1 MAADSV
7 DDVIADAP
15 RPFPKVARRYRW
27 FLRQQWRLGWSS
39 HRRRLIAAAL
49 LFGLSAL
56 VVMAQLQSVL
66 AAMHLPGE
74 TSFTL
79 TDLAF
84 PDRSRAAVETWFAHS
99 AETTQKFSG
108 PLLVTIV
115 FGVVDSLVLVP
126 AYAIFLS
133 IATAEAHRR
142 LQQAVEAELKL
153 PEEERDPLLPAYR
166 RLAAAAFVSV
176 PPLVALDLL
185 ENADLITI
193 VAWKGEAPAFFH
205 WALTVLWAGKW
216 LLALGIVVP
225 LLLATVALLRRAE
238 LGGRG
243 FWTTAVVLRVEIV
256 VVLVLSLFLFGP
268 VAAEQMDD
276 VLRRWISPEWTELVV
291 ASILTAL
298 LSAVVVAVAWRLLVL
313 THRAEQELVT
323 EKAELA
329 QEQAAARTAAE
340 PPGTAR
346 TEDELGPQPIGPG
359 LPLFTGVALIA
370 LGLAL
375 GLAHFGGIGL
385 VALGIVLVII
395 GVLSI
400 PLRKVKVSP
409 RPPPGSGSVA
419 LPALLG
425 ALPLVLLGLAS
436 IRAAV
441 FELVYAQNGE
451 YVLLIVFG
459 LLLQVLGW
467 GVYVVVCKGAPREN
481 KTPWLASSRWPLPV
495 AAVTSA
501 AVALGTWLDPWRTGD
516 VAGTIGVLVG
526 FLIAVTLLGYGARL
540 LEIRSLAPPFFLVL
554 GIRRFPIFLIVA
566 AWAVVAA
573 IADPGGYHNVRTI
586 DRAAGAPV
594 TLKQA
599 WERWLGQQP
608 AGNEAVPLVIVAAE
622 GGGIRAAYWTARAL
636 DCVIDADV
644 ASCGYEAD
652 REPGDPGSI
661 FAGSG
666 ISGGSLGLVAHAAAV
681 RQGDRSDWVDK
692 RLGDDFLAAAGA
704 WLLFTDLPNSLLK
717 LDIRPD
723 RAGVLERAWQNA
735 WGADSPLADGLL
747 ATWTADPRMPLLM
760 LSGTSVQDGCRIN
773 NSVLDADVEEVTTA
787 KALRARD
794 CLSMGAF
801 ASDSK
806 ASLADSA
813 FAATHD
819 LFDLLCETEDV
830 RLSTAALLS
839 ARFPWVSPAGRIP
852 RCGTSFATYAVDG
865 GYFDTSAASPI
876 QELWARLE
884 PLIRSHNQSNAGPCV
899 VPVLLQLDNHYTE
912 PRNPGATGRP
922 WEAGVPLAAVRAARD
937 ARENDARQA
946 AALLFSTST
955 VAGVTPTD
963 GETLA
968 RYAHLFPRAH
978 PGTSAPLGWAL
989 SQASMDDLTNQ
1000 LREPANQREF
1010 GKIRRWFSD
1019 EITCTP
1025 STE

>member
-1 MAADSV
+1 MAAHPV

-15 RPFPKVARRYRW
+15 RPFGRVGRRYRW
-27 FLRQQWRLGWSS
+27 LLRQQWRLGWSNQ
-39 HRRRLIAAAL
+39 RRRLIAAAL

-56 VVMAQLQSVL
+56 VVMAQLQSIL

-79 TDLAF
+79 TDLAL

-115 FGVVDSLVLVP
+115 FAVVDSIVLVP

-133 IATAEAHRR
+133 IATAEAHQR
-142 LQQAVEAELKL
+142 LERAVEAEQEL
-153 PEEERDPLLPAYR
+153 PEEKRDPLLPAYR
-166 RLAAAAFVSV
+166 RLAAAAFLSV

-185 ENADLITI
+185 ENADLVTI
-193 VAWKGEAPAFFH
+193 VAWKGEAPVVLR

-225 LLLATVALLRRAE
+225 LLLATVALLKRAGV
-238 LGGRG
+238 GGRG
-243 FWTTAVVLRVEIV
+243 FWTTAVVLRVEVV

-276 VLRRWISPEWTELVV
+276 VLRRWISPEWTELVA

-298 LSAVVVAVAWRLLVL
+298 LSAVIVAVAWRLLVR
-313 THRAEQELVT
+313 THRAEEKLVT
-323 EKAELA
+323 QKEALA
-329 QEQAAARTAAE
+329 REQAAAAE
-340 PPGTAR
+340 PPDEGRAD
-346 TEDELGPQPIGPG
+346 EELGPQPIGPG
-359 LPLFTGVALIA
+359 LPLVT
-370 LGLAL
+370 GLAL
-375 GLAHFGGIGL
+375 IVLALVLAGAGLGGIGL
-385 VALGIVLVII
+385 VALGIVLTTI
-395 GVLSI
+395 GALSI
-400 PLRKVKVSP
+400 PLRNVKVAP
-409 RPPPGSGSVA
+409 RQPPSSGSVA
-419 LPALLG
+419 LPAVLG
-425 ALPLVLLGLAS
+425 AIPLVLLGLAS
-436 IRAAV
+436 VRAAV
-441 FELVYAQNGE
+441 FELVYARNGE
-451 YVLLIVFG
+451 YVLLIAYG
-459 LLLQVLGW
+459 LLLQLIGW
-467 GVYVVVCKGAPREN
+467 GVYVAVCKGAPTED

-495 AAVTSA
+495 AVVTSA
-501 AVALGTWLDPWRTGD
+501 AVAVGTWLDPWWTGD

-526 FLIAVTLLGYGARL
+526 FLIALIVLGYAARL
-540 LEIRSLAPPFFLVL
+540 LEIRSLAPPFFLVF
-554 GIRRFPIFLIVA
+554 GIRRFPVFLIVA
-566 AWAVVAA
+566 AWALVAA
-573 IADPGGYHNVRTI
+573 IVDPGGYHNVRTI
-586 DRAAGAPV
+586 DRVAGEPV
-594 TLKQA
+594 TLRQA
-599 WERWLGQQP
+599 WQRWLSQQP
-608 AGNEAVPLVIVAAE
+608 DGNGAVPLVLVAAE

-644 ASCGYEAD
+644 ASCGQEQN
-652 REPGDPGSI
+652 REPGEAGSI
-661 FAGSG
+661 FAASG

-681 RQGDRSDWVDK
+681 RQGDRSDWADK

-704 WLLFTDLPNSLLK
+704 WMLFTDLPNSLLK

-735 WGADSPLADGLL
+735 WGTDSPLADGLL
-747 ATWTADPRMPLLM
+747 ESWAADPSMPLLL
-760 LSGTSVQDGCRIN
+760 LSGTSVQDGCRVN

-801 ASDSK
+801 ASDSG
-806 ASLADSA
+806 APLEDSA

-819 LFDLLCETEDV
+819 LFDLLCETKDV

-884 PLIRSHNQSNAGPCV
+884 PLVRSHNQSNAGPCV
-899 VPVLLQLDNHYTE
+899 VPLLLQLDNHYKE

-946 AALLFSTST
+946 AALLFSTPT
-955 VAGVTPTD
+955 VAGVAPSD
-963 GETLA
+963 GSPLP

-1000 LREPANQREF
+1000 LRERANQREF
-1010 GKIRRWFSD
+1010 GKIRRWFSN